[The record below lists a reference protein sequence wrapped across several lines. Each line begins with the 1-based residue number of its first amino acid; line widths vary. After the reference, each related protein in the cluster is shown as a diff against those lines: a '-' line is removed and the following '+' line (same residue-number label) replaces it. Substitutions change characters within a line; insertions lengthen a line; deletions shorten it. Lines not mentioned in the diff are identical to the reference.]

1 MSEPILYDEVP
12 YPGHPYA
19 QTHPDRLATMATL
32 FGLDAPSPATS
43 SVLELGC
50 GDGGNLIPMAVHM
63 PAARFVGID
72 ISAPAIARAQEV
84 AAALGLGNIR
94 FEAVGVED
102 YEPPPASFDYVIAH
116 GVYSWIAAPLR
127 DRLLAVAAGALSERG
142 VAYVSYN
149 TLPGGYARQA
159 LREMLAFALAGV
171 DEPAERMA
179 AARALLE
186 EATSLWPGGPGLE
199 RTLGG
204 QARMLHGQG
213 DPLFLHDT
221 LAPVNR
227 ALYFAEFAGHAA
239 AHGLQF
245 VAEAEYSEMQVR
257 ALPDN
262 LQPRVLA
269 MDDMVRREQ
278 MLDFYKQ
285 RMFRQTLLC
294 HAGHPLDLEARPER
308 VATLAAA
315 GPITATPEDET
326 DRVAFTGSAGSRIAT
341 AQPLLVEAFE
351 RIAAAWPGAVWI
363 GDLAGGETATDEAL
377 AILCGALLPAFAAN
391 LVRLHAHPAAVS
403 VTPGRFPRVS
413 PLARLQARDR
423 TLLTTARHTVV
434 HLEDDL
440 GWRLVSLLDGT
451 RDRAALLGELEPTSD
466 GEHANLA
473 RDIERSL
480 NTLARLALLLP
491 DDDEP
496 AS

>member
-32 FGLDAPSPATS
+32 FGLDSPPPGTS
-43 SVLELGC
+43 RVLELGC

-63 PAARFVGID
+63 PAASFVGID
-72 ISAPAIARAQEV
+72 ISAPAIARAREL
-84 AAALGLGNIR
+84 AGELALANIE
-94 FEAVGVED
+94 FEAVGIED
-102 YEPPPASFDYVIAH
+102 YEPQAASFDYVIAH
-116 GVYSWIAAPLR
+116 GVYSWIAAALR

-149 TLPGGYARQA
+149 ALPGGYPRQA

-179 AARALLE
+179 AARALLA
-186 EATSLWPGGPGLE
+186 EATSLWPGGQGLE

-204 QARMLHGQG
+204 QARMLQGQG
-213 DPLFLHDT
+213 DPLFLHDA
-221 LAPVNR
+221 LAPVNK
-227 ALYFAEFAGHAA
+227 ALYFGEFAAHAA
-239 AHGLQF
+239 GHGLQF
-245 VAEAEYSEMQVR
+245 LAEAEFTEMQVR
-257 ALPDN
+257 ALPED

-269 MDDMVRREQ
+269 MADIVRREQ
-278 MLDFYKQ
+278 MLDFFKQ

-294 HAGHPLDLEARPER
+294 HAGLPLDLEPRPER
-308 VATLAAA
+308 IATLAAA
-315 GPITATPEDET
+315 GPIAAVPEEDT
-326 DRVAFTGSAGSRIAT
+326 DRITFTGTAGSRLAT
-341 AQPLLVEAFE
+341 AQPLLVEALE
-351 RIAAAWPGAVWI
+351 RISAAWPGGVWI
-363 GDLAGGETATDEAL
+363 RELAGGETATDEAL

-403 VTPGRFPRVS
+403 VRPGRLPRTS

-423 TLLTTARHTVV
+423 TLMTTARHTVV

-440 GWRLVSLLDGT
+440 GWRLVALLDGT
-451 RDRAALLGELEPTSD
+451 RDRAALLAELEGPSD
-466 GEHANLA
+466 GEHANLE

-491 DDDEP
+491 DDG
-496 AS
+496 

>member
-12 YPGHPYA
+12 YPGHPYT

-32 FGLDAPSPATS
+32 FGLDAPPPGTS
-43 SVLELGC
+43 NVLELGC
-50 GDGGNLIPMAVHM
+50 GDGGNLIPMAVNM

-72 ISAPAIARAQEV
+72 ISAPAIARAQGIV
-84 AAALGLGNIR
+84 AALGLANIR
-94 FEAVGVED
+94 FETVGIED
-102 YEPPPASFDYVIAH
+102 YDPPPASFDYVIAH

-127 DRLLAVAAGALSERG
+127 DRLLAVASAALSERG

-149 TLPGGYARQA
+149 TLPGGYLRQA

-179 AARALLE
+179 AARAVLA
-186 EATSLWPGGPGLE
+186 EATTLWPGGQGLE

-204 QARMLHGQG
+204 QARMLHEQG

-221 LAPVNR
+221 LAPVNK
-227 ALYFAEFAGHAA
+227 ALYFAEFATHAGG
-239 AHGLQF
+239 HGLQF
-245 VAEAEYSEMQVR
+245 LAEAEFTEMQIR
-257 ALPDN
+257 ALPEN

-269 MDDMVRREQ
+269 MDTVRREQ

-294 HAGHPLDLEARPER
+294 HADRPLDVEPRPER
-308 VATLAAA
+308 LATLAAA
-315 GPITATPEDET
+315 GPITATPEEDT

-341 AQPLLVEAFE
+341 AQPLLVEALE
-351 RIAAAWPGAVWI
+351 RIAAAWPGAVRI
-363 GDLAGGETATDEAL
+363 REVAGGESATDEAL
-377 AILCGALLPAFAAN
+377 ALLCGALLPAFAAN
-391 LVRLHAHPAAVS
+391 LVRLHVHPAEVS
-403 VTPGRFPRVS
+403 VIPGRFPRVS

-440 GWRLVSLLDGT
+440 GWRLVGLLDGT
-451 RDRAALLGELEPTSD
+451 RDRAALLAEIEPTAD
-466 GEHANLA
+466 REHANLA

-480 NTLARLALLLP
+480 NTLGRLALLLP
-491 DDDEP
+491 GDDEP
-496 AS
+496 AG